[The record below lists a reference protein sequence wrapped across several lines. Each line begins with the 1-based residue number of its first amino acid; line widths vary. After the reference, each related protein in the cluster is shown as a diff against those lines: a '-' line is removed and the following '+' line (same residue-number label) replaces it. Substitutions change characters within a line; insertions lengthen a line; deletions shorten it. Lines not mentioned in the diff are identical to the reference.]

1 MRLFRVF
8 QRGLSLCMTQTE
20 VLRAKRKSNCHAI
33 KWVGGFKPTA
43 LKMYRCTNPE
53 VVTWCSHYLRRPFG
67 LRLLNHNN
75 GVSSEWNQARSARR
89 YYQFWLV
96 DCMHGHSGN
105 RTDDVCLPSTLKDWA
120 PDCQKGAECPASDNS
135 EKSIRSF
142 GDWKANSPKTPSM
155 FLLWVNLGK
164 LACIW
169 LTWCEAVQHANA
181 IAMPS
186 LYLSGCSFT
195 ACQLSPKPS
204 VQHRKIQ
211 DTCAKVPMFGVDSVA
226 RTEGK

>member
-1 MRLFRVF
+1 MMLGITLQTWWV
-8 QRGLSLCMTQTE
+8 QVNDEPGPELSYLWTW
-20 VLRAKRKSNCHAI
+20 
-33 KWVGGFKPTA
+33 WVQVNDVRT
-43 LKMYRCTNPE
+43 YSTNPCQ
-53 VVTWCSHYLRRPFG
+53 W
-67 LRLLNHNN
+67 
-75 GVSSEWNQARSARR
+75 WARSGTNLI
-89 YYQFWLV
+89 YGLGGSKSMMV
-96 DCMHGHSGN
+96 GTN
-105 RTDDVCLPSTLKDWA
+105 RLPSTLKDWA

-142 GDWKANSPKTPSM
+142 GDWKANSPKIPSM

>member
-1 MRLFRVF
+1 
-8 QRGLSLCMTQTE
+8 
-20 VLRAKRKSNCHAI
+20 
-33 KWVGGFKPTA
+33 
-43 LKMYRCTNPE
+43 MYRCTNPE

-75 GVSSEWNQARSARR
+75 RVSSEWNQARSARR

-142 GDWKANSPKTPSM
+142 GDWKANSPKIPSM

-169 LTWCEAVQHANA
+169 LTWCEGVQTCQCHCNA
-181 IAMPS
+181 ITIFVGLFFHCLPAKS
-186 LYLSGCSFT
+186 QT
-195 ACQLSPKPS
+195 ISPASKDPRHLRES
-204 VQHRKIQ
+204 PNVWRGF
-211 DTCAKVPMFGVDSVA
+211 CC
-226 RTEGK
+226 